1 MGGSPPTSGSP
12 SRALLRAK
20 ARFSFIC
27 GPPLEP
33 ELWDDGSVLV
43 SDTTL
48 AVSSEPQAGSTLAAK
63 SASEPVRPHDLRCCG
78 ALRRWAELLAV
89 GVCRRKVPSPNDVDM
104 TLLDGAFVNVVR
116 WVLGGEHGG
125 LGRLPVEPSRF
136 LAVAL
141 ALETGA

>member
-1 MGGSPPTSGSP
+1 M
-12 SRALLRAK
+12 
-20 ARFSFIC
+20 
-27 GPPLEP
+27 
-33 ELWDDGSVLV
+33 LV

-48 AVSSEPQAGSTLAAK
+48 AVSSEPQARSLPAAK
-63 SASEPVRPHDLRCCG
+63 SASEPVSPHDLRCGG

-104 TLLDGAFVNVVR
+104 TLFDGVLVNVVR

-141 ALETGA
+141 AHAAGA